1 MTETIE
7 QLGLSS
13 VDDFSRRI
21 AEIQPNAQWQLHD
34 EARRLETE
42 VLMVYKATVIETK
55 KMEGLDEIARAWGEM
70 GAICAKAV
78 AALSTL
84 VKKNPDSTASVYR
97 DRLIALGARCQR
109 FQTLHS

>member
-84 VKKNPDSTASVYR
+84 VKAHPDSTASVYR